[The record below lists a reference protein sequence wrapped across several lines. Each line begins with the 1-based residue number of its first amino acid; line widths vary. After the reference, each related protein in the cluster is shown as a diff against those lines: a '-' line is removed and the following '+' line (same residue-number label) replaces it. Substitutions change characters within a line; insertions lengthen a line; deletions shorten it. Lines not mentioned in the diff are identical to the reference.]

1 MATTVHEGKEL
12 ILMDGSKIKVRPLKI
27 SLLRPFMSKFE
38 KVAEV
43 AENNEKSMALLMEFV
58 QIAMEQYN
66 PELSKDRDKLEDI
79 LDLPTV
85 YEIIEAASGVKLQDA
100 NALLNTVLANN

>member
-1 MATTVHEGKEL
+1 MATTVHEGREL
-12 ILMDGSKIKVRPLKI
+12 TLMDGTKISVRPLKI
-27 SLLRPFMSKFE
+27 SLLRPFMSEFE
-38 KVAEV
+38 KIAEV
-43 AENNEKSMALLMEFV
+43 AENNEKSMALLMKCV
-58 QIAMEQYN
+58 QIAMKQYS
-66 PELSKDRDKLEDI
+66 PEIAADKDKLEDI

>member
-1 MATTVHEGKEL
+1 
-12 ILMDGSKIKVRPLKI
+12 MDGTKIKVRPLKI

-43 AENNEKSMALLMEFV
+43 AENNEKSMALLMECV
-58 QIAMEQYN
+58 QIAMQQYN
-66 PELSKDRDKLEDI
+66 PELSKDIEKLEDV

-85 YEIIEAASGVKLQDA
+85 YDIIEAASGVKLSDA

>member
-1 MATTVHEGKEL
+1 MATTTYESQEL
-12 ILMDGSKIKVRPLKI
+12 VLMDGTKISVRPLKI
-27 SLLRPFMSKFE
+27 SLLRPFMTKFE

-43 AENNEKSMALLMEFV
+43 ADNNEKSITLLIECV
-58 QIAMEQYN
+58 EIAMKQYS
-66 PELSKDRDKLEDI
+66 PELADVKKLEEV

-85 YEIIEAASGVKLQDA
+85 YKIIEAASGVKLQDA

>member
-12 ILMDGSKIKVRPLKI
+12 ILMDGTKIKVRPLKI

-43 AENNEKSMALLMEFV
+43 AEDNEKSMALLMECV
-58 QIAMEQYN
+58 RIAMEQYS
-66 PELSKDRDKLEDI
+66 PELAKDSDKLEDI

-85 YEIIEAASGVKLQDA
+85 YEIIEAASGVKLTDA

>member
-12 ILMDGSKIKVRPLKI
+12 TLMDGSKISVRPLKI
-27 SLLRPFMSKFE
+27 SLLRPFMTEFE
-38 KVAEV
+38 KIAEV
-43 AENNEKSMALLMEFV
+43 ADNNEKSMALLMKCV
-58 QIAMEQYN
+58 QIAMKQYN
-66 PELSKDRDKLEDI
+66 ADLATDKEKLEDI

>member
-1 MATTVHEGKEL
+1 MATTTYESQEL
-12 ILMDGSKIKVRPLKI
+12 VLMDGTKISVRPLKI

-43 AENNEKSMALLMEFV
+43 AEDNEKSMTLLIECV
-58 QIAMEQYN
+58 EIAMKQYS
-66 PELSKDRDKLEDI
+66 PDLADVKKLEEV

-85 YEIIEAASGVKLQDA
+85 YKIIEAASGVKLQDA